1 MPSLTQK
8 GQVTI
13 PKKVRIALGLKPG
26 DEVDFDMN
34 DSKVVVI
41 KKPKKLPFEKWRGC
55 LGKYKTNELMGKI
68 R

>member
-13 PKKVRIALGLKPG
+13 PKKIRIALGLKTG

-34 DSKVVVI
+34 NSRVVLI
-41 KKPKKLPFEKWRGC
+41 KKPKKLPFEKWIGY
-55 LGKYKTNELMGKI
+55 LGKGKTDDLMKEI